1 MHQLFN
7 QEAAVSCQM
16 GVAKEISVLRIN
28 GEKIPVE
35 VSISQI
41 EVQEKEKGKKLF
53 TVVLRDITERR
64 QVQDAPEKEQQFVSN
79 VLEPAGVPT

>member
-1 MHQLFN
+1 M
-7 QEAAVSCQM
+7 S
-16 GVAKEISVLRIN
+16 VAKEISVLRTN

-79 VLEPAGVPT
+79 VLEPVGVPT